1 MGLGANSN
9 LGPMLILL
17 LPGKLHETA
26 KLFLEDGRFTS

>member
-17 LPGKLHETA
+17 LLGKLHETSN
-26 KLFLEDGRFTS
+26 LFLKDGKFTS